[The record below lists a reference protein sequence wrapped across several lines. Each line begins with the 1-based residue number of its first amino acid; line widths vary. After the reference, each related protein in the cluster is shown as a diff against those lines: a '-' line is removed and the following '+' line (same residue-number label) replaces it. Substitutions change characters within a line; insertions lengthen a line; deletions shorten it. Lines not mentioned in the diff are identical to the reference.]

1 MPGKGKEVAIDT
13 QRFVQAITL
22 SILRKVGHATFV
34 AFRCLFC
41 LGNGAALARLCVTVL
56 DFALNWIGLVTK
68 IAAKAAVT
76 DETGL
81 LFKLILETIK
91 HSKY

>member
-1 MPGKGKEVAIDT
+1 MGVGKFSGYRCQLACGI
-13 QRFVQAITL
+13 IT
-22 SILRKVGHATFV
+22 
-34 AFRCLFC
+34 
-41 LGNGAALARLCVTVL
+41 
-56 DFALNWIGLVTK
+56 D

-81 LFKLILETIK
+81 LFKLIVETVK